1 MLKGATLMDMC
12 TSIVVNGKKTLFAF
26 NFDNPGWK
34 YHIVTK
40 NKAFYISLLVN
51 EKLWTPTFGCN
62 ARGDFATLP
71 GMNPGV
77 KEGYYQ
83 KGNNLHYIDQINLAF
98 LLERTSLA
106 QLTEI
111 VKANPIYNEEHLSL
125 QAQDA
130 DKEGNVLQIFPGLG
144 YKILAKPAYSVLTN
158 FQLMLPEAEHHPW
171 AGVDRYEKANAY
183 LAKADG
189 NVDVNDLLGLLKETA
204 QIGGGAPTMVSFV
217 YDVAAK
223 RVVYVEKQDWEHP
236 LELVFEQM
244 GHSLTK

>member
-1 MLKGATLMDMC
+1 MC
-12 TSIVVNGKKTLFAF
+12 TSIVVNGKKTLFGF

-51 EKLWTPTFGCN
+51 EKLWVPTFGCN

-71 GMNPGV
+71 AMNPGV

-83 KGNNLHYIDQINLAF
+83 KGDGLHYIDQINLAF
-98 LLERTSLA
+98 LLERITLA
-106 QLTEI
+106 ELTAI

-130 DKEGNVLQIFPGLG
+130 DGAGNVLQIFPGLG
-144 YKILAKPAYSVLTN
+144 YKSLAKPAYSVLTN
-158 FQLMLPEAEHHPW
+158 FQLMKEEKEHHPW

-183 LAKADG
+183 LEEAKG
-189 NVDVNDLLGLLKETA
+189 NVDVPELMTLLKETA
-204 QIGGGAPTMVSFV
+204 QVAGGAPTMVSFV

-223 RVVYVEKQDWEHP
+223 RVVYVEKQNWDHP
-236 LELVFEQM
+236 LELFFDQM
-244 GHSLTK
+244 GHSGRK

>member
-98 LLERTSLA
+98 LLERTSLSE
-106 QLTEI
+106 LTEI

-158 FQLMLPEAEHHPW
+158 FQLMQEESVHHPW
-171 AGVDRYEKANAY
+171 AGVDRYEKANA
-183 LAKADG
+183 
-189 NVDVNDLLGLLKETA
+189 LLKDAKEDFDVPNMFALLKATA
-204 QIGGGAPTMVSFV
+204 QESGGAMTDVSVV
-217 YDVAAK
+217 YDSQANK
-223 RVVYVEKQDWEHP
+223 VYWCLNRHFDDIDTWEFDP
-236 LELVFEQM
+236 EN
-244 GHSLTK
+244 